1 VRGATAI
8 VLAVALAGCGTGGHD
23 AAPGPATTTAPSSR
37 VAPAGA
43 PYSFAAPA
51 GFESGS
57 FPVEHLKAGSHPDFT
72 SFLQAAAAGDTT
84 TVAVL
89 AMHAGEQVPGDPAD
103 LGPRVWRELAPNA
116 AAEPPVTPL
125 PLGSADGFEMV
136 ADTATAGATGRT
148 VYRGAAIGRWV
159 VVLIC
164 TAVGPGAG
172 EAIAATCDTVAH
184 TVQLRDA
191 PAPPA
196 TDGPVAE
203 DAAPYTF
210 DVPAGF
216 AAADPAV
223 IREQLGGTPASLV
236 VHSWENRVLVFSS
249 DAGHR
254 LAQIDAPSF
263 CRVVAKILP
272 RSTTQPGPGHTIG
285 GLPGVRCDATSFTDP
300 AGRAIPDLAVAAYGV
315 VHDTYLSVVLC
326 YSTAAQRA
334 ESAKGCDAVLATLKF
349 RPSAAAGA

>member
-8 VLAVALAGCGTGGHD
+8 VLAVALAGCGNGGHD
-23 AAPGPATTTAPSSR
+23 AVPGPTSTAEVAAR
-37 VAPAGA
+37 IAPAGA

-51 GFESGS
+51 GFEAGA

-84 TVAVL
+84 TVTVL
-89 AMHAGEQVPGDPAD
+89 AMHAGEQVPGDPAE

-125 PLGSADGFEMV
+125 ALGSAAGFEMV
-136 ADTATAGATGRT
+136 ADTATADATGRT
-148 VYRGAAIGRWV
+148 VYRGAATGRWV

-164 TAVGPGAG
+164 TAVGPGASD
-172 EAIAATCDTVAH
+172 AIAATCDAVAH
-184 TVQLRDA
+184 TFRLQDA

-196 TDGPVAE
+196 TDAPVAE
-203 DAAPYTF
+203 DGAPYTF

-236 VHSWENRVLVFSS
+236 VRSWENRVMVFSS

-254 LAQIDAPSF
+254 LAQIDARSL

-272 RSTTQPGPGHTIG
+272 GSATHPGAGREIG
-285 GLPGVRCDATSFTDP
+285 GLPGVRCDATAFTDP
-300 AGRAIPDLAVAAYGV
+300 AGRPIPDLEVAAYGV
-315 VHDTYLSVVLC
+315 VNDTYLSVVLC
-326 YSTAAQRA
+326 YSTDAQRT
-334 ESAKGCDAVLATLKF
+334 ESAKGCDAVLGTLAF
-349 RPSAAAGA
+349 RPAAASSA